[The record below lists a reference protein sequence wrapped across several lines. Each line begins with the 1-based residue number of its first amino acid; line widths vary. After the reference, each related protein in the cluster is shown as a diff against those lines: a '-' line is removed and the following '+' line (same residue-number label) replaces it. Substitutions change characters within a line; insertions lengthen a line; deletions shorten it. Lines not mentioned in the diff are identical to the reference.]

1 MTITPEQ
8 VKKLTVL
15 FQRWHAT
22 AMSAADESNA
32 RYGIAILDSLGE
44 VK

>member
-8 VKKLTVL
+8 IKMLTAL
-15 FQRWHAT
+15 FQRWYVT
-22 AMSAADESNA
+22 AMSAADESSA
-32 RYGIAILDSLGE
+32 RYGIAILDSLEE

>member
-15 FQRWHAT
+15 FQHWYAT
-22 AMSAADESNA
+22 AMSAADESSA
-32 RYGIAILDSLGE
+32 RYGIAILDSLEEG
-44 VK
+44 K